1 MRKLH
6 YQNIG
11 FPKTGTTWVYHQFL
25 YHPEIDCK
33 VDLNHKEF
41 DTNTKEKYLN
51 FYKDYNV
58 SYNLRTLTFTD
69 SNKLFYA
76 THISFTWRNLFDLLN
91 TWYNYL
97 LYNPNYKY
105 SVQEFLNVQDY
116 NFKLITDVE
125 KIFTNWKSYKI
136 KWFFYDDLVADNQL
150 YFYNLCDYIGISKH
164 YDPRIKVKFKTNI
177 TKQILFDDENIIK
190 YINNKITIIEDH
202 THRDLSHWKK

>member
-1 MRKLH
+1 MKKLH

-33 VDLNHKEF
+33 VDLNNKEF
-41 DTNTKEKYLN
+41 NTNTKEKYLD
-51 FYKDYNV
+51 FYKDYDV
-58 SYNLRTLTFTD
+58 SYNLRTLTYTD
-69 SNKLFYA
+69 PNKLFYA

-97 LYNPNYKY
+97 LYNPNYKH
-105 SVQEFLNVQDY
+105 SVQEFLNIQDY

-125 KIFTNWKSYKI
+125 KIFDAWKSYEV
-136 KWFFYDDLVADNQL
+136 KWFFYDDLVTDNQL
-150 YFYNLCDYIGISKH
+150 YFYNLCDYLGISKY
-164 YDPRIKVKFKTNI
+164 YDSRIKVKFKTNI
-177 TKQILFDDENIIK
+177 TKQILFDDESIIK

-202 THRDLSHWKK
+202 TKRDLSHWKK